1 MELSVDCT
9 YCTKVVCPVHVTL
22 ACLSHA
28 LRRNL
33 VLCKCT
39 TRRFSDI
46 IPFHRSLCVLRH
58 MGLCFP
64 SVTVN
69 MFCKI
74 LGL

>member
-9 YCTKVVCPVHVTL
+9 YCAKVVCPVHETL

-33 VLCKCT
+33 VLCKCK

-46 IPFHRSLCVLRH
+46 IPFTGHCVSFDH
-58 MGLCFP
+58 HTGLCFY

-69 MFCKI
+69 MFC
-74 LGL
+74 